1 MIKIEL
7 AEITDLDRIMKIIE
21 ACATDLISKQ
31 IFQWS
36 KKYPNREVFK
46 DDIKN
51 NELYIFKHKSK
62 IIGCVVLCSTKDIE
76 YKDVKWLT
84 EDSKN
89 LYIHRL
95 AVDPKF
101 QKKGVG
107 KSLMDF
113 SEEYAQENGFKS
125 VRLDTFSQNKR
136 NNKFYKSRQYVRLS
150 DVFFPMQSEFPF
162 HCYEKIIS

>member
-21 ACATDLISKQ
+21 ACATDLISKK

-51 NELYIFKHKSK
+51 NELYVFKHKSE
-62 IIGCVVLCSTKDIE
+62 IIGCVVLCSTKDVE

-84 EDSKN
+84 EDNKN

-113 SEEYAQENGFKS
+113 AEEYAKENDFNS
-125 VRLDTFSQNKR
+125 IRLDTFSQNKR
-136 NNKFYKSRQYVRLS
+136 NNKFYKSRHYVQL
-150 DVFFPMQSEFPF
+150 
-162 HCYEKIIS
+162 

>member
-21 ACATDLISKQ
+21 ACATDLISKK

-51 NELYIFKHKSK
+51 NELYVFKHKSE
-62 IIGCVVLCSTKDIE
+62 IIGCVVLCSTKDVE

-136 NNKFYKSRQYVRLS
+136 NNKFYKSRQYVQLS
-150 DVFFPMQSEFPF
+150 DVFFSMQSEFPF
-162 HCYEKIIS
+162 HCYEKIIN

>member
-7 AEITDLDRIMKIIE
+7 AEISDLDRIMKIIE
-21 ACATDLISKQ
+21 ACATDLISKN

-36 KKYPNREVFK
+36 EKYPNREVFK
-46 DDIKN
+46 ADIKK
-51 NELYIFKHKSK
+51 NELYVCKHKLEV
-62 IIGCVVLCSTKDIE
+62 IGCIVLCSIKDLE
-76 YKDVKWLT
+76 YKNVKWLT
-84 EDSKN
+84 KDDQN

-95 AVDPKF
+95 AVDPTF

-136 NNKFYKSRQYVRLS
+136 NNKFYKSRQYVQLS

>member
-21 ACATDLISKQ
+21 ACATDLISKK

-51 NELYIFKHKSK
+51 NELYVFKHKSE
-62 IIGCVVLCSTKDIE
+62 IIGCVVLCSTKDVE

-113 SEEYAQENGFKS
+113 SEEYAQENCFK
-125 VRLDTFSQNKR
+125 
-136 NNKFYKSRQYVRLS
+136 
-150 DVFFPMQSEFPF
+150 E
-162 HCYEKIIS
+162 

>member
-1 MIKIEL
+1 M
-7 AEITDLDRIMKIIE
+7 
-21 ACATDLISKQ
+21 
-31 IFQWS
+31 
-36 KKYPNREVFK
+36 
-46 DDIKN
+46 
-51 NELYIFKHKSK
+51 
-62 IIGCVVLCSTKDIE
+62 LCSTKDIE

-95 AVDPKF
+95 AVDPNFK
-101 QKKGVG
+101 KKGVG

-136 NNKFYKSRQYVRLS
+136 NNKFYKSRQYVQLS
-150 DVFFPMQSEFPF
+150 DVFFQCKVSF
-162 HCYEKIIS
+162 HFIVMKK

>member
-162 HCYEKIIS
+162 HCYEKIIK

>member
-7 AEITDLDRIMKIIE
+7 AEISDLDRIMKIIE
-21 ACATDLISKQ
+21 ACANYLISKK

-36 KKYPNREVFK
+36 EKYPNREVFK
-46 DDIKN
+46 DDIKK
-51 NELYIFKHKSK
+51 NELYVYKHKSE

-76 YKDVKWLT
+76 YKDIEWLT
-84 EDSKN
+84 EGGKN

-125 VRLDTFSQNKR
+125 IRLDTFSQNKR
-136 NNKFYKSRQYVRLS
+136 NNKFYKSRQYIRLS

-162 HCYEKIIS
+162 HCYEKIIN

>member
-7 AEITDLDRIMKIIE
+7 AEISDLDRIMKIIE
-21 ACATDLISKQ
+21 ACANYLISKK

-36 KKYPNREVFK
+36 EKYPNREVFK
-46 DDIKN
+46 DDIKK
-51 NELYIFKHKSK
+51 NELYVYKHKSE
-62 IIGCVVLCSTKDIE
+62 IIGCVVLCSTKDVE
-76 YKDVKWLT
+76 YKDVEWLP
-84 EDSKN
+84 EDGKN

-125 VRLDTFSQNKR
+125 IRLDTFSQNKR
-136 NNKFYKSRQYVRLS
+136 KCLKWINK
-150 DVFFPMQSEFPF
+150 
-162 HCYEKIIS
+162 